1 MPDEKSTCQLDRLDP
16 GGGSRYALD
25 EFDEVARLLGSLDE
39 AVFEQLFRR
48 RTRERIALQA
58 ERDKLAEGFREASVV
73 GIRKRTCSRASGECQ
88 SGEGRAFLA
97 ESDFDQLS

>member
-25 EFDEVARLLGSLDE
+25 EFDEVARLLGSPDE

-58 ERDKLAEGFREASVV
+58 ERDKLADGFREASVV
-73 GIRKRTCSRASGECQ
+73 ELWGRVLRNQEKDLFQGERRV
-88 SGEGRAFLA
+88 SVW
-97 ESDFDQLS
+97 